1 MNVLLLVESL
11 GHADI
16 SHAFYSNALSELGHT
31 VHVGAVNSL
40 RWHGTEFTL
49 TWGPVT
55 GRTEPYGPFP
65 HRARSAPAPE
75 ADVVWL
81 LNQPHPRLSVDV
93 WQMLWRWNQRQP
105 FVNDVMGLF
114 MLNNKNNL
122 SLVVPQ
128 QNLPGSFGSN
138 DADDFLG
145 QLEAKPGQK
154 WILKRPNGGCGADV
168 FVLAPGSSNN
178 RALVQSLTGNTMA
191 SAEMTDPGLIGLQA
205 QYAVL
210 QEHIP
215 HTTEKRIVV
224 SSGDVVAAQEKTLNA
239 DDHRG
244 NMTQHAKMRLSEPTP
259 AEHELA
265 SVVARRLLAYG
276 IRFAG
281 LDVAYPY
288 VFEVNLVNPGG
299 LVERAE
305 LGLPD
310 PYMAPTLDKLVRLS
324 ADASLAGIR

>member
-1 MNVLLLVESL
+1 MNILLLVESL
-11 GHADI
+11 SHADI
-16 SHAFYSNALSELGHT
+16 SHAFYSNALGELGHT
-31 VHVGAVNSL
+31 VNVGAVNSL
-40 RWHGTEFTL
+40 SWHGTDFAL

-55 GRTEPYGPFP
+55 GPAEPYGPFP
-65 HRARSAPAPE
+65 HQARPAPVPE
-75 ADVVWL
+75 MDVVWL

-105 FVNDVMGLF
+105 FVNDITGLF

-128 QNLPGSFGSN
+128 RNLPGSAGSN
-138 DADDFLG
+138 DADAL
-145 QLEAKPGQK
+145 LRRLTAKPEQK

-168 FVLAPGSSNN
+168 FVLAPGNTNN

-215 HTTEKRIVV
+215 HAAEKRIVV

-244 NMTQHAKMRLSEPTP
+244 NMTQHATMRLSEPTA

-265 SVVARRLLAYG
+265 SAVARRLLDHG

-299 LVERAE
+299 LVERKE

-310 PYMAPTLDKLVRLS
+310 PYLAPTLDKLVRLS
-324 ADASLAGIR
+324 AQACLAGAR

>member
-1 MNVLLLVESL
+1 MNILFLVESL

-16 SHAFYSNALSELGHT
+16 SHAFYSNALSERGHA
-31 VHVGAVNSL
+31 VHVASVNSL
-40 RWHGTEFTL
+40 GWRDEDLAL
-49 TWGPVT
+49 TWGLVT
-55 GRTEPYGPFP
+55 GRVEPYGAFP
-65 HRARSAPAPE
+65 CAPRHAPAPDV
-75 ADVVWL
+75 DVVWL
-81 LNQPHPRLSVDV
+81 LNQPHPRLSADV

-105 FVNDVMGLF
+105 FVNDIVGLL

-122 SLVVPQ
+122 SLLVPQ
-128 QNLPGSFGSN
+128 QNLPGSMGSN
-138 DADDFLG
+138 DADVLLG
-145 QLEAKPGQK
+145 QLADRPQQK
-154 WILKRPNGGCGADV
+154 WVLKRPNGGCGADV
-168 FVLAPGSSNN
+168 FMLTPGNSNN
-178 RALVQSLTGNTMA
+178 RALVQSLTGNAMA
-191 SAEMTDPGLIGLQA
+191 SAEMTVPSLIGLQV

-215 HTTEKRIVV
+215 HATEKRIVV
-224 SSGDVVAAQEKTLNA
+224 CSGDVVAAQEKTLTA

-244 NMTQHAKMRLSEPTP
+244 NMTQHAKMQLSEPTIV
-259 AEHELA
+259 EHELA
-265 SVVARRLLAYG
+265 TAVAQRLLRYG

-310 PYMAPTLDKLVRLS
+310 PYLGPVLEKLMRVS
-324 ADASLAGIR
+324 ADAHLASA